1 MIYFKVFIPGK
12 YRLENE
18 LGQQSTPI
26 SALGTNEIQA
36 NMDPEILLFENEQ
49 EIRGRVSGSFWVGN
63 GFHEV
68 LVKNIY
74 LMIAFM

>member
-1 MIYFKVFIPGK
+1 MTYFKVFIPGK

-36 NMDPEILLFENEQ
+36 NMEPEILLFENLQ
-49 EIRGRVSGSFWVGN
+49 EIKGRTSGPF
-63 GFHEV
+63 
-68 LVKNIY
+68 
-74 LMIAFM
+74 